1 MHLIQ
6 VIQMSKNL
14 EFARQASEIA
24 RHQDAIRSANED
36 LIKLSQR
43 LGRMMPRLSKMDPS
57 AILNWFGLYNRIKD
71 MAKRAD
77 EEMDGLSRS
86 EPAGLAPL
94 LQLQVGCYQM
104 QRQRLCFKMEVLDDI
119 LAGMMED
126 LLENGSIEE
135 AQKQEMLSALDA
147 TMEKSLS
154 SSECAIAQF

>member
-1 MHLIQ
+1 
-6 VIQMSKNL
+6 MSKNL

-71 MAKRAD
+71 MTKRAD

-119 LAGMMED
+119 LAGMME
-126 LLENGSIEE
+126 EIGRASCRERV
-135 AQKQEMLSALDA
+135 
-147 TMEKSLS
+147 
-154 SSECAIAQF
+154 